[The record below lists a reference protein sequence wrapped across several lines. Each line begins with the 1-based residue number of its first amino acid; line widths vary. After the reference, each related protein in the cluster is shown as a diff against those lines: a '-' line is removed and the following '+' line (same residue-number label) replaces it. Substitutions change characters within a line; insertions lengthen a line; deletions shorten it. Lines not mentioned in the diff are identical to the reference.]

1 MIYCDMNKF
10 RMSLNYSQTKT
21 IFIKRFKLE
30 FISETLH
37 EYIPISI

>member
-1 MIYCDMNKF
+1 MIYCDMNKS

-37 EYIPISI
+37 EYMIISI